1 MNVKFPGKDGRTIAG
16 TYQFLKEFNGRNAY
30 KHISRNLFFF
40 FIEGNETTGN
50 SRWVI
55 EQSMDPQSEYWIYHG
70 FIRYENDVSCPENVG
85 KQWANVWLSTEYLS
99 IWKDGAIDQNI
110 EVQCSK
116 GMFIFYNVLPE
127 LTFIPSITAIDPRV
141 IICD

>member
-1 MNVKFPGKDGRTIAG
+1 MNVTFPGRTIAG
-16 TYQFLKEFNGRNAY
+16 LYQFLKEFNGRNAY

-55 EQSMDPQSEYWIYHG
+55 EQSMDPQSKYWTLHG
-70 FIRYENDVSCPENVG
+70 YIRYENDISCPVNVG
-85 KQWANVWLSTEYLS
+85 KQWANV
-99 IWKDGAIDQNI
+99 WKDGAIDQNI

-116 GMFIFYNVLPE
+116 GMFVFNNVLAE
-127 LTFIPSITAIDPRV
+127 LTFIPTISSI
-141 IICD
+141 

>member
-1 MNVKFPGKDGRTIAG
+1 MNVKFPGEDGRTIAG

-40 FIEGNETTGN
+40 FIEGNEITGN

-55 EQSMDPQSEYWIYHG
+55 EQSMDPQSKYWTLHG
-70 FIRYENDVSCPENVG
+70 YIRYENDVSCPENVG
-85 KQWANVWLSTEYLS
+85 KQWANV
-99 IWKDGAIDQNI
+99 WKDGAIDQNI

-116 GMFIFYNVLPE
+116 GMFIFYNALAK
-127 LTFIPSITAIDPRV
+127 LTFIFVLYWLSISTDWILFSFYRGML
-141 IICD
+141 